1 LRATGIAG
9 GEIDISRYQSGV
21 IVVTLD
27 KSLKGRGRLTRARG
41 VLSRDERIAKMKE
54 EERWADGRSP
64 FGLPKIR
71 VLKAASKKKKKKEE
85 AAEGAEG
92 TAAAATAAAPAATEA
107 PAKGKGDAKGGKK

>member
-1 LRATGIAG
+1 
-9 GEIDISRYQSGV
+9 
-21 IVVTLD
+21 VTLD
-27 KSLKGRGRLTRARG
+27 KSLKGKGRLSRARS

-71 VLKAASKKKKKKEE
+71 VLKAAGKKKKKKEE

-92 TAAAATAAAPAATEA
+92 TAAAATAAAPAAAEA
-107 PAKGKGDAKGGKK
+107 PAKGKGDKGGKK

>member
-1 LRATGIAG
+1 
-9 GEIDISRYQSGV
+9 
-21 IVVTLD
+21 VTLD
-27 KSLKGRGRLTRARG
+27 KSLKGKGRLSRARG

-54 EERWADGRSP
+54 EERWTEGRSP

-71 VLKAASKKKKKKEE
+71 VLKVASKKKKKKEE

-92 TAAAATAAAPAATEA
+92 AAAAPAVAEAA